1 MKLVEFRKESSERS
15 DSDNWSKSILQEKT
29 PYHFDSIEGC
39 NQNTA
44 NEVTHLIERA
54 RVTAIEGKSNK
65 QEIIAS
71 IIELE
76 GREVLQRKINFANCF
91 NVPLLYAL
99 YCDENENV
107 FLFNFI
113 SLENIEFERHYKSY
127 LEFANWIAEIKG
139 WVSNKAFREI
149 DDLPY
154 FDKQLR
160 KHKTPWPTNIDCFVS
175 DVENNPIAIIEYQNA
190 KDTGVLEHCNNDHFQ
205 CKLSFTKNGYYGP
218 YTVYSDD
225 IRRWTSQEILRVQS
239 TLKLIIITWSQN
251 SSDFQIK
258 ELESVAIPF
267 FPETNGKPDWKEMSA
282 YKGDLNKYIK
292 SNRSDEIKKTISS
305 NRKTYNLYKTDEG
318 ISSSVNEPPLSY
330 EAKTFPSLYYNS
342 KEKVENNKMG
352 LIDAFLKIINS

>member
-15 DSDNWSKSILQEKT
+15 DSDNWSKSILQENT
-29 PYHFDSIEGC
+29 PYYFDSIEGC

-54 RVTAIEGKSNK
+54 RVTAIDGKSTK
-65 QEIIAS
+65 QEIIDS

-91 NVPLLYAL
+91 NIQLSYVL

-107 FLFNFI
+107 FLFDFI
-113 SLENIEFERHYKSY
+113 SLENVKFIKHYKSY

-139 WVSNKAFREI
+139 WFSKKVFREI

-175 DVENNPIAIIEYQNA
+175 DSKNNPIAIIEYQNA
-190 KDTGVLEHCNNDHFQ
+190 EDTGVLEHCNNDYFQ
-205 CKLSFTKNGYYGP
+205 CKISFTKNGNYGP

-239 TLKLIIITWSQN
+239 ALKLIIITWSQN

-258 ELESVAIPF
+258 EIESVAIPF
-267 FPETNGKPDWKEMSA
+267 FPETNGKPDWKVMST
-282 YKGDLNKYIK
+282 YKGELNKYVK
-292 SNRSDEIKKTISS
+292 SNRSLEKERVISS
-305 NRKTYNLYKTDEG
+305 NRKTYNLHKTDEG
-318 ISSSVNEPPLSY
+318 VSSSVNEPPLSY
-330 EAKTFPSLYYNS
+330 GAKTFPSLYYNT
-342 KEKVENNKMG
+342 KEKVENNKME
-352 LIDAFLKIINS
+352 LIDAFSKIITS